1 MNRESTTVGARPPL
15 RARLFRYTTGS
26 VVATLVSEGVLLF
39 SYGVLRVPTVAAT
52 VLAFLAGAIPNWILN
67 RRWAWARSERVSVR
81 HEVIPYVSIVV
92 VSLLLALA
100 FTAAADL
107 LARAVTE
114 DIALRSV
121 IVGAAYLGTSAVMF
135 VAKFVLFDRL
145 VFRDPDRAR

>member
-1 MNRESTTVGARPPL
+1 
-15 RARLFRYTTGS
+15 
-26 VVATLVSEGVLLF
+26 
-39 SYGVLRVPTVAAT
+39 
-52 VLAFLAGAIPNWILN
+52 
-67 RRWAWARSERVSVR
+67 VR